1 MFFDKETGL
10 FNLDEQIHQHP
21 GFQKIMEDQIV
32 TDEEI
37 TEQSQL
43 VIRLLKEL
51 EAELSPADL
60 KKVGNAF
67 IELGVLYAV
76 TQIRQL
82 QDINQ

>member
-1 MFFDKETGL
+1 MFFDKETGF
-10 FNLDEQIHQHP
+10 FNLDEQIHLHP
-21 GFQKIMEDQIV
+21 SFQKIMEDQIV

-43 VIRLLKEL
+43 VIKLLKEL
-51 EAELSPADL
+51 EAELSPTNL
-60 KKVGNAF
+60 KKVGSAF